1 MKRESF
7 AIASLLT
14 TLAFAPAAMAQQQQN
29 PGALEPSASTPE
41 LGRVE
46 QGNTTIVFAA
56 ADNRD
61 LEVDRLQ
68 SWGDFAAGHPG
79 IAKAL
84 AYNPSLMNNDGYL
97 SKHPD
102 LGAFFQAHPDVEKS
116 MAANPGDYNAIP
128 PRPGE

>member
-1 MKRESF
+1 MKRSSF
-7 AIASLLT
+7 AIVSLLA
-14 TLAFAPAAMAQQQQN
+14 TLAFAPAVVAQEQN
-29 PGALEPSASTPE
+29 PGASEPSANAPE

-46 QGNTTIVFAA
+46 QGNRTIVFAA

-68 SWGDFAAGHPG
+68 TWGDFAAGHPG

-84 AYNPSLMNNDGYL
+84 AYHPSLMNDDGYM
-97 SKHPD
+97 SKHPE
-102 LGAFFQAHPDVEKS
+102 LVAFFQAHPDVEKS
-116 MAANPGDYNAIP
+116 MAENPGNYNAIP

>member
-1 MKRESF
+1 MKGKSF
-7 AIASLLT
+7 AIVSILA
-14 TLAFAPAAMAQQQQN
+14 TLAFAPMAMAQEQN
-29 PGALEPSASTPE
+29 GGDAPAAPGTE

-46 QGNTTIVFAA
+46 QPNRTIVFAA

-68 SWGDFAAGHPG
+68 AWGDFATTHPSV
-79 IAKAL
+79 AKAL

-97 SKHPD
+97 AKHPD
-102 LGAFFQAHPDVEKS
+102 LEAFFRAHPDVEKS
-116 MAANPGDYNAIP
+116 MAANPGNYNAIP